1 MYILSSSERL
11 RVKSPREYIHG
22 DIILYPYPLNF
33 VTIQTPQLLQQFTSD
48 GLHDVRIGDKT
59 KRPTTS
65 ASSIHPMKMTKKR

>member
-1 MYILSSSERL
+1 MYILSRRL
-11 RVKSPREYIHG
+11 YAKAFGAREYIHG
-22 DIILYPYPLNF
+22 DFILYPYPLNF

-65 ASSIHPMKMTKKR
+65 ASNIHPMKMTKKR